1 MLNLLEIALR
11 GEGFKFAR
19 IDGQK
24 SLLERTSAL
33 RSFRNDD
40 SCTVMIATIGSIGEG

>member
-1 MLNLLEIALR
+1 MLNLIESALL

-24 SLLERTSAL
+24 SLAERTWAL
-33 RSFRNDD
+33 QSFRNDER
-40 SCTVMIATIGSIGEG
+40 CTVMIATIGSVGEG